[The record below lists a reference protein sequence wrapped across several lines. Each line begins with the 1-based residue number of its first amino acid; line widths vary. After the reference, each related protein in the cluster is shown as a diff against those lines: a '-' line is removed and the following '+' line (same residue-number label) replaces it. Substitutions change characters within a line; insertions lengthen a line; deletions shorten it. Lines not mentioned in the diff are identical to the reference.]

1 MSKATWIKSLTVLL
15 GATTAATSA
24 SSADLTVGA
33 FGGLWEKSLRTC
45 VVEPFEKETGKT
57 VEVVLGAPIQW
68 LNQIAANPSK
78 PPLDIIFPPTE
89 QAYEMIDKGLADA
102 FTKDKVSVLPDL
114 NPDLVA
120 FGEGYGVVFD
130 YGAMGVIYNSK
141 TVKTP
146 INTWEDFLKGA
157 ENGDFTAS
165 IPSISYPS
173 ALSSSLWNIAKTSGG
188 DEKNAQPGLD
198 RVKSM
203 MKGGDLE
210 FWSDPNQV
218 LNALASGEIDSAM
231 YWDGRSWAF
240 IVEGNHP
247 DFKYVTPK
255 PGGPAALTWIQKV
268 KNSSDLGWKFVDIAL
283 GAEGQGCFAS
293 KTRYGIANLKA
304 KFDPA
309 VAPMITKYADLS
321 IPPYREINKV
331 RDSLVEAWNK
341 QIGR

>member
-1 MSKATWIKSLTVLL
+1 MSKAMWTTPIAVLM
-15 GATTAATSA
+15 GTTAMATSA
-24 SSADLTVGA
+24 LGADLTVGA
-33 FGGLWEKSLRTC
+33 FGGLWEQSLRTC
-45 VVEPFEKETGKT
+45 VIEPFEKETGKS
-57 VEVVLGAPIQW
+57 VEVVLGSPVQW
-68 LNQIAANPSK
+68 INQIAANPSQ
-78 PPLDIIFPPTE
+78 PPVDIVFTPTE
-89 QAYEMIDKGLADA
+89 QAYEMIDKGLADE
-102 FTKDKVSVLPDL
+102 FTKERVTVLPEL

-146 INTWEDFLKGA
+146 INTWDDFFNGV
-157 ENGDFTAS
+157 ENGDFTAT

-173 ALSSSLWNIAKTSGG
+173 ALSASLWNIAKTSGG

-198 RVKSM
+198 RVKNM
-203 MKGGDLE
+203 MQNGELD

-218 LNALASGEIDSAM
+218 LNALASGEIDAAM
-231 YWDGRSWAF
+231 YWDGRSWGF
-240 IVEGNHP
+240 IVEGNNP

-268 KNSSDLGWKFVDIAL
+268 KNSDEIGWKFVNIAL
-283 GAEGQGCFAS
+283 GAEAQGCFAS

-309 VAPMITKYADLS
+309 SEPMITKYSDLT
-321 IPPYREINKV
+321 IPPYREINKS
-331 RDSLVEAWNK
+331 RDPLIEAWNK